1 MSKKSIIEDS
11 HTDWERLDNMQDRDI
26 DLSEIPEITEKQIG
40 RAKLRI
46 GGKPIPKKKIRVTL
60 LLDAGILAYFKT
72 KAGGRGYQSLINK
85 ALKQSIR
92 EHDLETILRR
102 VIREEMRASQ

>member
-85 ALKQSIR
+85 TLKQSIR
-92 EHDLETILRR
+92 EHDLEMILRR